1 MQRYG
6 FRHDG
11 AKTSDLRLY
20 DVEIINKQRCVPCF
34 VDQRRSAT
42 STDQQHALF
51 TFKRRR
57 YGSHRFHG
65 VKARANWTRSILP
78 LGFRGKSSTTR
89 IYLGCMKL
97 GSSVS
102 KYSFSICS
110 AALLSRSPF
119 RLTNRHMPAP
129 RRSWELPSAPA
140 SDLHEQ

>member
-65 VKARANWTRSILP
+65 VKSRANCTRSILP
-78 LGFRGKSSTTR
+78 LGFRGKSSTKR
-89 IYLGCMKL
+89 IYLG
-97 GSSVS
+97 
-102 KYSFSICS
+102 
-110 AALLSRSPF
+110 RSEEH
-119 RLTNRHMPAP
+119 T
-129 RRSWELPSAPA
+129 SELQSLMRISYAVFGLKNKEINTKEPK
-140 SDLHEQ
+140 

>member
-65 VKARANWTRSILP
+65 VKSRANCTRSILP
-78 LGFRGKSSTTR
+78 LGFRGKSSTKR

-97 GSSVS
+97 GSSVR

-110 AALLSRSPF
+110 ASALSR
-119 RLTNRHMPAP
+119 
-129 RRSWELPSAPA
+129 RSEEHTSELQSLMRISYAVFC
-140 SDLHEQ
+140 LK